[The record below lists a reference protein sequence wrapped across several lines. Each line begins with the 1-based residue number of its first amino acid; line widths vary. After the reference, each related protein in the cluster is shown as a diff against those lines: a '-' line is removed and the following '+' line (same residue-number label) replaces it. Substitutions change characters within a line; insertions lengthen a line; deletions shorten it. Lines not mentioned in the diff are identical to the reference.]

1 MPSPRCRADREK
13 PGAGREGRR
22 GHCGHLARARRHHFK
37 LSVVALFS
45 FSRIQY
51 SVNSVSRIFCREL
64 RMTDAKRQSV
74 EDYSTASGVPGVRAG
89 PGRGLE
95 PAALR
100 RRPSSGP
107 GPQDS
112 ARRCPASESSSA
124 PEFAGESPDWST
136 GRATAVTSVAVLGFS
151 GSRCPSRQ
159 ARFGERNTS
168 ERPMPPTADLLT
180 WPRTSRFAAYL
191 PTRVSFGLMS

>member
-1 MPSPRCRADREK
+1 MPSPRCRADRKK

-22 GHCGHLARARRHHFK
+22 GRCGHLARARRHHFK

-51 SVNSVSRIFCREL
+51 SVNSVSRIFRRGL

-107 GPQDS
+107 ADALPL
-112 ARRCPASESSSA
+112 
-124 PEFAGESPDWST
+124 SPP
-136 GRATAVTSVAVLGFS
+136 LP
-151 GSRCPSRQ
+151 PSLQ
-159 ARFGERNTS
+159 ARAPTGAPGERRPSPLWPCSDSPGHAVPADGPGS
-168 ERPMPPTADLLT
+168 ENGTLPSGPCRPPPTC
-180 WPRTSRFAAYL
+180 
-191 PTRVSFGLMS
+191 

>member
-1 MPSPRCRADREK
+1 MPSPRCRADRKK

-22 GHCGHLARARRHHFK
+22 GRCGHLARARRHHFK

-89 PGRGLE
+89 PGRRLG
-95 PAALR
+95 PAPRTPHDAALPVSPPLP
-100 RRPSSGP
+100 PSLQARAPTGAPGERWPSPLWPCSDSPGHAVPADGPGSENGTLPSGP
-107 GPQDS
+107 C
-112 ARRCPASESSSA
+112 CP
-124 PEFAGESPDWST
+124 
-136 GRATAVTSVAVLGFS
+136 
-151 GSRCPSRQ
+151 
-159 ARFGERNTS
+159 
-168 ERPMPPTADLLT
+168 PPTC
-180 WPRTSRFAAYL
+180 
-191 PTRVSFGLMS
+191 

>member
-1 MPSPRCRADREK
+1 MPSPRCRADRKK

-22 GHCGHLARARRHHFK
+22 GRCGHLARARRHHFK

-89 PGRGLE
+89 PGRRLG
-95 PAALR
+95 PAPRTPHDAALPVSPPLPPSLQAR
-100 RRPSSGP
+100 APTGAPGERRPSPLWPCSDSPGHAVPADGPGSENGTLPSGP
-107 GPQDS
+107 
-112 ARRCPASESSSA
+112 C
-124 PEFAGESPDWST
+124 
-136 GRATAVTSVAVLGFS
+136 
-151 GSRCPSRQ
+151 
-159 ARFGERNTS
+159 
-168 ERPMPPTADLLT
+168 RPPPTC
-180 WPRTSRFAAYL
+180 
-191 PTRVSFGLMS
+191 

>member
-1 MPSPRCRADREK
+1 MPSPRCRADRKK

-22 GHCGHLARARRHHFK
+22 GRCGHLARARRHHFK

-89 PGRGLE
+89 PGRRLG
-95 PAALR
+95 PAPRTPHNAALPVSPPLPPSLQAR
-100 RRPSSGP
+100 APTGAPGERRPSPLWPCSDSLGHAVPADGPGSENGTLPSGP
-107 GPQDS
+107 C
-112 ARRCPASESSSA
+112 CP
-124 PEFAGESPDWST
+124 
-136 GRATAVTSVAVLGFS
+136 
-151 GSRCPSRQ
+151 
-159 ARFGERNTS
+159 
-168 ERPMPPTADLLT
+168 PPTC
-180 WPRTSRFAAYL
+180 
-191 PTRVSFGLMS
+191 

>member
-1 MPSPRCRADREK
+1 MPSPRCRADRKK

-22 GHCGHLARARRHHFK
+22 GRCGHLARARRYHFE

-89 PGRGLE
+89 PGRRLG
-95 PAALR
+95 PAPRTPHDAALPVSPPLPPSLQAR
-100 RRPSSGP
+100 APTGAPGERRPSPLWLCSDSPGHAVPADGPGSENGTLPSGP
-107 GPQDS
+107 CHP
-112 ARRCPASESSSA
+112 
-124 PEFAGESPDWST
+124 
-136 GRATAVTSVAVLGFS
+136 
-151 GSRCPSRQ
+151 
-159 ARFGERNTS
+159 
-168 ERPMPPTADLLT
+168 
-180 WPRTSRFAAYL
+180 L
-191 PTRVSFGLMS
+191 PTC